1 MNPFFVFASAL
12 FILAAACYLLFMTS
26 EPLEETGGR
35 LGHLLHVPEAVIAST
50 FQALATSGPEIVM
63 AIQAI
68 YYSEDAK
75 ACSGLLNMGFSAM
88 DNLVGIGCL
97 GMIYMIWK
105 KTVDREEVI
114 EISHSVKAGLIFY
127 IISSTCLSLFITF
140 DFEMSIG
147 EAWILMFIG
156 IVFVATQFYLPKR
169 YAELDEEDVAV
180 EKEKETVAKEEKTN
194 NCNGTEDEDAEEPP
208 LPDSVGG
215 YISQLTSNGFI
226 YAFCVFG
233 MWVFVHECLQA
244 TFMMAS
250 VGIVSIAGVLIMFTS
265 YVSSFPEFMMTYRYA
280 AKGKKD
286 ALLGML
292 FGSNVIDLAFAG
304 FRCIWTGEPMK
315 VVAGGLLPIYFW
327 LLPITAFVVYKA
339 INQGKMKFKHAYPM
353 MIGYIIYIV
362 SGFVLL

>member
-1 MNPFFVFASAL
+1 MNPFFTFAAAL

-26 EPLEETGGR
+26 EPLEETGLR
-35 LGHLLHVPEAVIAST
+35 LGHLLHVPEDVIAST

-68 YYSEDAK
+68 YYTEEAK

-105 KTVDREEVI
+105 GTLDKEEPI
-114 EISHSVKAGLIFY
+114 KISHSAKGGLIFY
-127 IISSTCLSLFITF
+127 IISATCFSLFITF
-140 DFEMSIG
+140 DFEINVIES
-147 EAWILMFIG
+147 WILMIIG
-156 IVFVATQFYLPKR
+156 IVFVVSQFYLPKK
-169 YAELDEEDVAV
+169 YAKMDEEEQA
-180 EKEKETVAKEEKTN
+180 AKEEKGN
-194 NCNGTEDEDAEEPP
+194 KPACCGKEDNEEEDKEEEPP
-208 LPDSVGG
+208 LPGTVTG
-215 YISQLTSNGFI
+215 YIGQLMSNGFI

-233 MWVFVHECLQA
+233 LWVFVRECLHA

-286 ALLGML
+286 AMLGML

-315 VVAGGLLPIYFW
+315 IVAGGLLPIYIW
-327 LLPITAFVVYKA
+327 LLPITAYGIYRA
-339 INQGKMKFKHAYPM
+339 ISLGKMKYRHAYPLM
-353 MIGYIIYIV
+353 VGYIIYIV
-362 SGFVLL
+362 SGFILL

>member
-1 MNPFFVFASAL
+1 MNQFFVFASAI
-12 FILAAACYLLFMTS
+12 FILAAACYLLFLIS

-35 LGHLLHVPEAVIAST
+35 LGHLLRMPEDVIAST

-68 YYSEDAK
+68 YYVEDAK

-97 GMIYMIWK
+97 GMIYMLWK
-105 KTVDREEVI
+105 GTAAKEEVI
-114 EISHSVKAGLIFY
+114 EVSRSVKSGLVFY
-127 IISSTCLSLFITF
+127 IISATCFSLFITF
-140 DFEMSIG
+140 DFEMSVT
-147 EAWILMFIG
+147 ESWILMIIG
-156 IVFVATQFYLPKR
+156 IVFIASQFYLPKR
-169 YAELDEEDVAV
+169 YAKMDEEERA
-180 EKEKETVAKEEKTN
+180 AKK
-194 NCNGTEDEDAEEPP
+194 EDAANREEEEEEPP
-208 LPDSVGG
+208 LPDTVGKYLG
-215 YISQLTSNGFI
+215 QLSSNGFI

-233 MWVFVHECLQA
+233 LWVFVRECLHA
-244 TFMMAS
+244 TFLMAS

-280 AKGKKD
+280 ANGKKD
-286 ALLGML
+286 AMLGML

-315 VVAGGLLPIYFW
+315 VVAGRLLPVYFW
-327 LLPITAFVVYKA
+327 LLPITAYVIYKA
-339 INQGKMKFKHAYPM
+339 ISQGKMKYKHAYPLM
-353 MIGYIIYIV
+353 VGYIVYIV